1 MGSIL
6 GFLLINIYAFLII
19 ISTSIIFFR
28 KKRSKQFEDETYKN
42 FLIANVFISLSG
54 LVLGLV
60 VTPSFNFNIIFIKV
74 LNKLYLICLIL
85 WISIMTNYFMHVSIK
100 DKINEV
106 KSRKV
111 FNILEIA
118 SVLLILILP
127 ITVDVS
133 DSGAVAGGPAIM
145 FTYTMFASGFIA
157 QIIFLLLNHNL
168 INRNCL
174 LFYEK
179 NFDLIKSIFLL
190 IKLSFIDIN
199 YKIIKHDFN
208 LNDVLYQRCNY
219 GKRDTDGSRWYYR
232 ICKK

>member
-111 FNILEIA
+111 FNM
-118 SVLLILILP
+118 LL
-127 ITVDVS
+127 
-133 DSGAVAGGPAIM
+133 
-145 FTYTMFASGFIA
+145 
-157 QIIFLLLNHNL
+157 
-168 INRNCL
+168 
-174 LFYEK
+174 
-179 NFDLIKSIFLL
+179 
-190 IKLSFIDIN
+190 
-199 YKIIKHDFN
+199 
-208 LNDVLYQRCNY
+208 
-219 GKRDTDGSRWYYR
+219 
-232 ICKK
+232 